1 MTKSILT
8 LSAATVLFL
17 TSCNETTKQDEVV
30 TTDTEMVDS
39 TPTDVN
45 ATSVTNAA
53 GEKIDITYDNIKGS
67 ATVLYN
73 GETVELPSQKP
84 ASGFW
89 YKNDNYELRGKGN
102 DLTLT
107 KDGKVIYEHT
117 DDVQT
122 AEAKNDKGETL
133 NMTFNN
139 SDGTLKAYLNG
150 GDQIDLK
157 QVPSG
162 SGFWY
167 KNDQYELRGKGEE
180 YELKKDGK
188 IVFDNFK

>member
-8 LSAATVLFL
+8 LSAAAAVLFL
-17 TSCNETTKQDEVV
+17 TSCNETKKQDEVV

-39 TPTDVN
+39 TSTDVN

-53 GEKIDITYDNIKGS
+53 GEKIDITYDNIKGT
-67 ATVLYN
+67 AMVMYN
-73 GETVELPSQKP
+73 GETAELPSQKP
-84 ASGFW
+84 ASGVW

-107 KDGKVIYEHT
+107 KDGKVIYENT
-117 DDVQT
+117 DEVEMV
-122 AEAKNDKGETL
+122 EAKNDKGETL

-139 SDGTLKAYLNG
+139 SEGTVKAYLNG

-157 QVPSG
+157 EEKAASG
-162 SGFWY
+162 IWY
-167 KNDQYELRGKGEE
+167 KNENYELSGKGDH
-180 YELKKDGK
+180 YELKKDGVV
-188 IVFDNFK
+188 VFKN

>member
-8 LSAATVLFL
+8 LSAAAVLLL
-17 TSCNETTKQDEVV
+17 TSCNETKKQDEVV
-30 TTDTEMVDS
+30 TTNKEMVDS
-39 TPTDVN
+39 TSTDVN

-53 GEKIDITYDNIKGS
+53 GEKIGITYDNMNAT
-67 ATVLYN
+67 ATVTYK
-73 GETVELPSQKP
+73 GETVVLPSQKP
-84 ASGFW
+84 ASGVW

-102 DLTLT
+102 DLNLT

-139 SDGTLKAYLNG
+139 SEGTLKAYLNG

-180 YELKKDGK
+180 YQLKKDGK